1 MPDPKPLPPDAV
13 RLDAFFADQTAWRA
27 ELLALRAILTECGL
41 TETFKWSSPVYTAHG
56 GNVAIIWGFRDRAAI
71 GFFKGVLMADPER
84 LLQPPGDNSR
94 SSRIINFTDLAQIR
108 AAAPIL
114 RAYIAEAARIEEQ
127 GQKVDLPKD
136 DLDYPEELIRRLDGD
151 ADFRAAF
158 EIADAGPPP
167 QLGAAFRNRQ
177 AGGHAAGADRQGGAE
192 DPGGQGL
199 QRPISPPNR

>member
-158 EIADAGPPP
+158 KSLTPGRRRSWVLHFGTAKQAATRLARIDRAAPKILAGK
-167 QLGAAFRNRQ
+167 GFN
-177 AGGHAAGADRQGGAE
+177 DR
-192 DPGGQGL
+192 
-199 QRPISPPNR
+199 

>member
-136 DLDYPEELIRRLDGD
+136 DLDYPEELIRGWTATPISAPRSKSLTPGRRRSWVLHFGTAKQAATRLARID
-151 ADFRAAF
+151 RAAPK
-158 EIADAGPPP
+158 ILAGK
-167 QLGAAFRNRQ
+167 GFN
-177 AGGHAAGADRQGGAE
+177 DR
-192 DPGGQGL
+192 
-199 QRPISPPNR
+199 

>member
-151 ADFRAAF
+151 PDFHEAF
-158 EIADAGPPP
+158 EALTPGRRRSWVLHFGTAK
-167 QLGAAFRNRQ
+167 QAATRETRIDK
-177 AGGHAAGADRQGGAE
+177 AAPKIRQGKGFNE
-192 DPGGQGL
+192 
-199 QRPISPPNR
+199 R

>member
-158 EIADAGPPP
+158 ELLTPGRRRSWVLHFGTAKQAATRLARIDRAAPKILAGK
-167 QLGAAFRNRQ
+167 GFN
-177 AGGHAAGADRQGGAE
+177 DR
-192 DPGGQGL
+192 
-199 QRPISPPNR
+199 

>member
-1 MPDPKPLPPDAV
+1 MPDPKPPPPDAV

-158 EIADAGPPP
+158 ESLTPGRRRSWVLHFGTAKQAATRLARIDRAAPKILAGK
-167 QLGAAFRNRQ
+167 GFN
-177 AGGHAAGADRQGGAE
+177 DR
-192 DPGGQGL
+192 
-199 QRPISPPNR
+199 

>member
-158 EIADAGPPP
+158 ESLTPGRRRSWVLHFGTAKQAATRLARIDRAAPKILAGK
-167 QLGAAFRNRQ
+167 GFNNR
-177 AGGHAAGADRQGGAE
+177 
-192 DPGGQGL
+192 
-199 QRPISPPNR
+199 

>member
-158 EIADAGPPP
+158 ESLTPGRRRSWVLHFGTAKQAATRLARIDRAAPKILAGK
-167 QLGAAFRNRQ
+167 GFN
-177 AGGHAAGADRQGGAE
+177 DR
-192 DPGGQGL
+192 
-199 QRPISPPNR
+199 